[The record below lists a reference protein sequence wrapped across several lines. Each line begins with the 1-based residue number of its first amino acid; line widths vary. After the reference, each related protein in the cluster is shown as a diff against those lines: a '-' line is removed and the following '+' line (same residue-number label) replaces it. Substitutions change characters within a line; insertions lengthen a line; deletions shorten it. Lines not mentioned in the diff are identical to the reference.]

1 MMVYNTNVFPIKT
14 IKLSDV
20 YIKCLLARD
29 SPPSPSPLFFFF
41 SPFFNFTMPSLMVR
55 FKWYI
60 QIKNN

>member
-1 MMVYNTNVFPIKT
+1 MMIYNTNVFPIKT

-41 SPFFNFTMPSLMVR
+41 FTFFQFYHAFFDGKVQVVYSN
-55 FKWYI
+55 KE
-60 QIKNN
+60 